1 MNHHVLD
8 QLMLWLLAFYQK
20 FVSPYKGF
28 KCAYGVWT
36 GQSTCSAE
44 AKKILKQ
51 DGLIAGWPKI
61 QAQLQHCKVAYQ
73 LIQGVP
79 VLATA
84 NAVYAASLLESQAEQ
99 DRRERDSAIAEFF
112 GELGCELGFEAMT
125 CDCSL

>member
-1 MNHHVLD
+1 MNYHLLD

-61 QAQLQHCKVAYQ
+61 QAQLQQCRAAY
-73 LIQGVP
+73 LAIQGIASAAQQDQA
-79 VLATA
+79 LLDRIHRRRNKKKRQDGGADCMG
-84 NAVYAASLLESQAEQ
+84 NA
-99 DRRERDSAIAEFF
+99 
-112 GELGCELGFEAMT
+112 CELSCDA

>member
-1 MNHHVLD
+1 MNHHFLD

-61 QAQLQHCKVAYQ
+61 QAQLQQCKVAYQ

-84 NAVYAASLLESQAEQ
+84 NATYAAALLKAREAHLESEKNACENL
-99 DRRERDSAIAEFF
+99 ATF
-112 GELGCELGFEAMT
+112 LGLECL
-125 CDCSL
+125 CDVMLCSLMK

>member
-1 MNHHVLD
+1 MKNHLLD

-28 KCAYGVWT
+28 QCAYGVWI

-61 QAQLQHCKVAYQ
+61 QAQLQECRAAY
-73 LIQGVP
+73 LAIQGV
-79 VLATA
+79 
-84 NAVYAASLLESQAEQ
+84 ASGSQQDQALLDRINRRRKKKKKRQDGAE
-99 DRRERDSAIAEFF
+99 DCVGNTCDLS
-112 GELGCELGFEAMT
+112 CDV